1 LSDFIRSWTTV
12 ERRSF
17 YANKQLTGS
26 CNAVNLD
33 FRPQVQRPGLA
44 TFVALGQQ
52 NPKKKKSLPKKYE
65 NFCHNSIECRPLRPF
80 RAIFWYKV
88 SKKLVALP
96 VRWRKNRNSS
106 ESCDQFASQKDVG
119 KKKTKKEILCV
130 LVLINEE
137 ECPATDW
144 VIDQE
149 RA

>member
-52 NPKKKKSLPKKYE
+52 NPKKKKVCQKNTKT
-65 NFCHNSIECRPLRPF
+65 FATIPLNAGHSAR
-80 RAIFWYKV
+80 
-88 SKKLVALP
+88 L
-96 VRWRKNRNSS
+96 
-106 ESCDQFASQKDVG
+106 
-119 KKKTKKEILCV
+119 
-130 LVLINEE
+130 
-137 ECPATDW
+137 
-144 VIDQE
+144 E
-149 RA
+149 RYFGIR